1 MKLGI
6 LKKNEV
12 CRIKVAPLARNIP
25 ILPDKMYLVA
35 IRETLIWDI
44 YLDIKETLLMRR
56 NETW

>member
-1 MKLGI
+1 LKLGI
-6 LKKNEV
+6 LKINEV
-12 CRIKVAPLARNIP
+12 RVRVAPLARNIP
-25 ILPDKMYLVA
+25 ILPDEMYLVA

>member
-12 CRIKVAPLARNIP
+12 CRIKVAPL
-25 ILPDKMYLVA
+25 DKMYLAA